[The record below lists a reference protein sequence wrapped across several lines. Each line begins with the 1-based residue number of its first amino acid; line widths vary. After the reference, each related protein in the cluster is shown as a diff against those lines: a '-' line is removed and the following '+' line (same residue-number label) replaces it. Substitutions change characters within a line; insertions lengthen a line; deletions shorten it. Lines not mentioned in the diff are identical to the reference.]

1 MQSVILTQ
9 GCGCSVFRQLI
20 HPSKKDVL
28 VLSDHKL
35 IMNCKISP
43 IWTDLFFF
51 FLRRGGGSGAV
62 GETAGGPLSNFKTR
76 DTAAEITLPTSTL
89 DCKTVVFFF
98 PQNRFSVA

>member
-43 IWTDLFFF
+43 IRTELFFF
-51 FLRRGGGSGAV
+51 FLRRGGGRVVRWERPPEAPS
-62 GETAGGPLSNFKTR
+62 L
-76 DTAAEITLPTSTL
+76 TSKL
-89 DCKTVVFFF
+89 VIRPPKLHF
-98 PQNRFSVA
+98 QHLR

>member
-43 IWTDLFFF
+43 IRTELFFSSCDA
-51 FLRRGGGSGAV
+51 GGGGVVRWERPPEAPS
-62 GETAGGPLSNFKTR
+62 L
-76 DTAAEITLPTSTL
+76 TSKL
-89 DCKTVVFFF
+89 VIRPPKLHF
-98 PQNRFSVA
+98 QHLR

>member
-9 GCGCSVFRQLI
+9 GCGCSVSRQLI

-43 IWTDLFFF
+43 IRTERFF
-51 FLRRGGGSGAV
+51 FLPATPGGGSGAV
-62 GETAGGPLSNFKTR
+62 GETAGGPLSLSSKLVIR
-76 DTAAEITLPTSTL
+76 PPKL
-89 DCKTVVFFF
+89 
-98 PQNRFSVA
+98 RFQHLR

>member
-43 IWTDLFFF
+43 IRTELFFF
-51 FLRRGGGSGAV
+51 FLRRGGGGSGAV

-98 PQNRFSVA
+98 LKIGLA

>member
-9 GCGCSVFRQLI
+9 GCGCSVSRQLI

-43 IWTDLFFF
+43 IRTGLFFF
-51 FLRRGGGSGAV
+51 FPRRAGGGGSGEV

-76 DTAAEITLPTSTL
+76 DTASEITLPTSTL
-89 DCKTVVFFF
+89 DCKTVGFFSSK
-98 PQNRFSVA
+98 SV

>member
-9 GCGCSVFRQLI
+9 GCGCSVSRQLI

-43 IWTDLFFF
+43 IRTELFFF
-51 FLRRGGGSGAV
+51 LPATPGGG
-62 GETAGGPLSNFKTR
+62 GEWCGGRDRRRPPLSKFKTR

-89 DCKTVVFFF
+89 DCKTVVFFSSK
-98 PQNRFSVA
+98 SV